1 MPQKRKRSAAHR
13 PPWTGGARAATP
25 ASERPPRP
33 SPQGSGTPTRQES
46 RPSRAATPASARRAG
61 GLSAL
66 ARRLGVGGW
75 LLVGTIA
82 LIGACLVFNY
92 AATASA
98 PVIDGIACQFAEG
111 QVQHYHA
118 ELYIYVNGR
127 QVQVPEGIGI
137 RQTCLY
143 ALHTHD
149 ASGLVHIESPTAR
162 TYTLGNFFDIWGQ
175 PLSPT
180 QLLGHPVDS
189 THALVV
195 ETFDAHGRP
204 TVVTGDPRKI
214 VLTAHET
221 IYLLYNSPN
230 VQPVPFTHWG
240 AY

>member
-1 MPQKRKRSAAHR
+1 M
-13 PPWTGGARAATP
+13 
-25 ASERPPRP
+25 
-33 SPQGSGTPTRQES
+33 
-46 RPSRAATPASARRAG
+46 
-61 GLSAL
+61 AL

-75 LLVGTIA
+75 LVVGTIA
-82 LIGACLVFNY
+82 LVGAGLAVNY

-98 PVIDGIACQFAEG
+98 PVIDGISCQFAEG

-127 QVQVPEGIGI
+127 QVQVPEGIGV

-162 TYTLGNFFDIWGQ
+162 TYTLGNFFDIWGR
-175 PLSPT
+175 PLSPA
-180 QLLGHPVDS
+180 QLLDHPVDS
-189 THALVV
+189 AHALVV
-195 ETFDAHGRP
+195 ETFDAHGRS
-204 TVVTGDPRKI
+204 TVVTADPRKI

-221 IYLLYNSPN
+221 IYLLYNSPS